1 MLGVG
6 SLGRA
11 RRRGGGGGGGA
22 SATGSVTTPSGVYAG
37 NAPFVSGSLSGASAA
52 KARLYDVTGAAYS
65 GAAVDVYVNSGTW
78 VCGAIPA
85 TAASAG
91 TYRIDLLAS
100 DGVTVIQAGS
110 NFTTTLWSKPAD
122 SWRATI
128 ATGQA
133 SATNGSGIFDSSAT
147 SGDMTAL
154 QASSTGKTL
163 PAISVSAGSLGAA
176 LVSPVVS
183 ADGVNQYVTVTLA
196 AHGLVAGDWVKGSG
210 NSILS
215 VSGTNVPITFVSS
228 SVFRIPTASVPA
240 SSASIASCTIQ
251 KITPTTRTIGFALTS
266 PQSPGAIVYGSWK
279 TNVGSN
285 ITGSVSTVDFNDAS
299 PAAITIIQP
308 RPTTYIA
315 PDNYY
320 DRGWL
325 AQVPANNG
333 GTSFVKIA
341 LNNYDTVTSYCYLG
355 VFQLRA
361 DSNHSLWNLHGP
373 SITHYALQVLEL
385 RAWHIAKY
393 PSSDPIF
400 VNWGHPG
407 AKYGLINSGAVT
419 PSLANGVPW
428 GFALYDADPN
438 DIGDQTSSTQR
449 PYATN
454 NGAANTIATD
464 LDAGVS
470 LLKAGMPGRPIYV
483 ANGDYFN
490 APDKV
495 PIVTVKSGGNTGNG
509 TITNP
514 TVLAKNGAWQL
525 RMTSATTFT
534 ITDPDGILVPYLSNT
549 SLPTG
554 TTIDSR
560 YIFNVKVTVGGTP
573 FVAGDGWDFTSSK
586 AVDGLRGEAMGMK
599 PFNDNLILA
608 KLRAMTGAYAIR
620 APLDAPLVDSYTGKA
635 ALWDIQLNTEGTH
648 DGSTGYI
655 DLYEMTLGPA
665 IRHSQ
670 TGEPGNSRLE
680 DFYDAIVGYPITPT
694 WQTRLNA
701 VIASLP
707 STADA
712 VATARRA
719 QISATVTASAA
730 TAYSEPSVPSNLPL
744 AWMDP
749 ARTDLVTLSTGLQV
763 GSVTDRIGGWSWTAS
778 QYNTASAPNPPPG
791 YLPTRV
797 KGRNMLRFGSRS
809 STMNGQTS
817 SAGLECT
824 AAGFLATVATGA
836 GAALT
841 YMWVERSHPAAQ
853 FGSVAGISWQIS
865 NAGTSLAYFGMS
877 ASAPINTLTKAVKFV
892 STALTEAAVEPALT
906 VTVYTLVYIG
916 TGANQWQLYKTRIS
930 SGSLSTVSVTSTISK
945 ATWAAATIV
954 RLGMN
959 STINGGA
966 NQADQGDWMAWN
978 TALNSTDRAA
988 WEAYLAAKWI

>member
-1 MLGVG
+1 VI
-6 SLGRA
+6 RA
-11 RRRGGGGGGGA
+11 RTRCRGWYATSAGSSA
-22 SATGSVTTPSGVYAG
+22 SGTVTTPSAVYAG
-37 NAPFVSGSLSGASAA
+37 NAPFASGSLSGASAA
-52 KARLYDVTGAAYS
+52 KVRLFDVTGGAYS
-65 GAAVDVYVNSGTW
+65 GAAVDVYVSGGVW
-78 VCGAIPA
+78 VCGAVPA
-85 TAASAG
+85 TSASIK

-110 NFTTTLWSKPAD
+110 NFTTTAWTKPAD

-133 SATNGSGIFDSSAT
+133 SATNGQGIFDSTSTSA
-147 SGDMTAL
+147 DMTAL

-163 PAISVSAGSLGAA
+163 PALTIAAGSLGSA

-210 NSILS
+210 NSILT

-228 SVFRIPTASVPA
+228 SVFRIPTASIPA
-240 SSASIASCTIQ
+240 SNASIASCTIQ
-251 KITPTTRTIGFALTS
+251 KITPGVRTVGIAITS
-266 PQSPGAIVYGSWK
+266 PQAPGCILYGSWK
-279 TNVGSN
+279 ANVGSN
-285 ITGSVSTVDFNDAS
+285 VTGTVSTVDFNDAS
-299 PAAITIIQP
+299 PAAMTVVQP
-308 RPTTYIA
+308 RPATYLA
-315 PDNYY
+315 PDTYY

-325 AQVPANNG
+325 AQVPANSG
-333 GTSFVKIA
+333 GTSFAKVA
-341 LNNYDTVTSYCYLG
+341 LANYDTVASYCYLG
-355 VFQLRA
+355 AFQLRA
-361 DSNHSLWNLHGP
+361 DGNHSLWNLHGP

-419 PSLANGVPW
+419 PSLATGVPW

-438 DIGDQTSSTQR
+438 DIGDQTTSTQR

-454 NGAANTIATD
+454 NGASNVIATD

-490 APDKV
+490 APDKA

-525 RMTSATTFT
+525 RMTSATTYT
-534 ITDPDGILVPYLSNT
+534 ITDPDGILVSYLGNT

-560 YIFNVKVTVGGTP
+560 YIYNVKVTVGGTP

-586 AVDGLRGEAMGMK
+586 AVDGLRSEAMGMK
-599 PFNDNLILA
+599 PFNDNLIMA

-648 DGSTGYI
+648 DGTTGYV

-719 QISATVTASAA
+719 QISAQVATSAA
-730 TAYSEPSVPSNLPL
+730 LAYSEPSVPSNLPA

-749 ARTDLVTLSTGLQV
+749 ARADLVTLSTGLQV
-763 GSVTDRIGGWSWTAS
+763 GSVTDRIGGWSWTAT
-778 QYNTASAPNPPPG
+778 QLNNAAAPNPPPA

-809 STMNGQTS
+809 MTMNGQTAA
-817 SAGLECT
+817 AGLECT
-824 AAGFLATVATGA
+824 AAGFLAAVGV
-836 GAALT
+836 GAAAPFT
-841 YMWVERSHPAAQ
+841 FMWVERSHPAAQ
-853 FGSVAGISWQIS
+853 FGSTAGVSWQLS
-865 NAGTSLAYFGMS
+865 NGATSLSSFNING
-877 ASAPINTLTKAVKFV
+877 SAPFNTLFKAVKFV
-892 STALTEAAVEPALT
+892 STSLIEAAAEPAMT
-906 VTVYTLVYIG
+906 VTVYTVVYAG
-916 TGANQWQLYKTRIS
+916 TGANQWTLYKTRML
-930 SGSLSTVSVTSTISK
+930 SGSLTTTAASSTISK
-945 ATWAAATIV
+945 ADWSVATIL

-966 NQADQGDWMAWN
+966 NQADQGDWMAWGS
-978 TALNSTDRAA
+978 ALNVTDRPA